1 MKIGVTFTG
10 KETDCE
16 TGFSY
21 FGARYYDPTLM
32 TSFLSIDRYADKYPS
47 LSPYHYCAWNPIR
60 LTDPTGDTCKFA
72 SKEDEAYIKKLLDH
86 QSGDYSKTFE
96 EKFKTLEESTH
107 NYYFESWEYN
117 GSRSE
122 SGLFTPNASDNTS
135 TIYFTK
141 GENAET
147 KNPSIGASEY
157 RTLFEETY
165 HAWDFEKNGR
175 MQHKQSCFTEA
186 EAWMFSVL
194 APGTKK
200 YTPGD
205 INKRQLTIMGRIQ
218 NETNPL
224 TVAFML
230 KFGFAPTQNAI
241 GYKKGLYEHLPLCT
255 ESQFK
260 IFGGFR
266 AIPTQ

>member
-1 MKIGVTFTG
+1 MEKLGTLALSTDIFEKSNIGLWAFELDEGHEPRMYANAVMMKLIG
-10 KETDCE
+10 
-16 TGFSY
+16 
-21 FGARYYDPTLM
+21 
-32 TSFLSIDRYADKYPS
+32 
-47 LSPYHYCAWNPIR
+47 
-60 LTDPTGDTCKFA
+60 
-72 SKEDEAYIKKLLDH
+72 LDH
-86 QSGDYSKTFE
+86 EVS
-96 EKFKTLEESTH
+96 
-107 NYYFESWEYN
+107 
-117 GSRSE
+117 
-122 SGLFTPNASDNTS
+122 P
-135 TIYFTK
+135 
-141 GENAET
+141 
-147 KNPSIGASEY
+147 
-157 RTLFEETY
+157 EETY